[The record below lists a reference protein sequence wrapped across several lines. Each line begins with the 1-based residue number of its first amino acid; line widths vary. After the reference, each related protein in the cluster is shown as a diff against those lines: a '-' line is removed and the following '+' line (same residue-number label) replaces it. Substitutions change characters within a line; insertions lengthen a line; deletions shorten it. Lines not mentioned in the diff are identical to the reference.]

1 MAGKEFEKSPG
12 AVLKYKFDWSDWLA
26 SGETIST
33 KTVTPETGI
42 TVDSS
47 SITDTST
54 SVTVTL
60 SGGTAGNVYD
70 VVCLITTSDSQTD
83 ERTMKITCRQ
93 R

>member
-1 MAGKEFEKSPG
+1 MASNVFTKDPD

-33 KTVTPETGI
+33 HTITPEAGI

-47 SITDTST
+47 SITDTNT

-70 VVCLITTSDSQTD
+70 VACLITTSDSQTD
-83 ERTMKITCRQ
+83 ERTIKITCRQ